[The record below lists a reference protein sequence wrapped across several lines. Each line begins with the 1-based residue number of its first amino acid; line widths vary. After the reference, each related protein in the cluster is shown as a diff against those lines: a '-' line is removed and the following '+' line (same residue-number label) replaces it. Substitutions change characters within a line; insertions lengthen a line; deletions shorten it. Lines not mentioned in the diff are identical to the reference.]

1 MHLSVPPLACPH
13 ACNPRSLGTRRSAT
27 SLDHCSPRFFSRF
40 VLCIRTTVTTHACIY
55 YGYRCKCTMDIDVN
69 VLETCACTRE
79 PHRIQWPGPFTRV
92 DERHSLIQGQ
102 SCLRN
107 RCRHC
112 ARWSTASFMSEGARN
127 SASRKWQDR
136 FCDFLADSL
145 EFPTLW
151 PPTPLLPR
159 DVCHGRN
166 GYMCLQVT
174 WLCDRFSNCNFEY
187 LLEER
192 NWDVW

>member
-27 SLDHCSPRFFSRF
+27 SLDREPSLDSYF
-40 VLCIRTTVTTHACIY
+40 VYVQRLRSMHV
-55 YGYRCKCTMDIDVN
+55 CTMDIDVN

-79 PHRIQWPGPFTRV
+79 PRGIQWPGPFTRV

-107 RCRHC
+107 RCHHC

-127 SASRKWQDR
+127 SASRKRQDR

-145 EFPTLW
+145 EFPTL
-151 PPTPLLPR
+151 
-159 DVCHGRN
+159 
-166 GYMCLQVT
+166 
-174 WLCDRFSNCNFEY
+174 
-187 LLEER
+187 
-192 NWDVW
+192 